1 MSLRYFLARF
11 PRIVAVLLGVE
22 EAKNGNAKMKFL
34 GHFVVRA
41 GGALVTCQSD
51 LGLRRVA
58 LSEFESLKAAALP
71 QLKYNLF

>member
-1 MSLRYFLARF
+1 MK
-11 PRIVAVLLGVE
+11 E
-22 EAKNGNAKMKFL
+22 TKNGNAKMKFL

-51 LGLRRVA
+51 LGLRRVT
-58 LSEFESLKAAALP
+58 LSEFESIKAGALS